1 MENYDKVSI
10 LMSVYFKED
19 PENFKSCLQSMV
31 DQTLKAD
38 EIVLVKDGPL
48 TNELEAVIDEYA
60 KKYEDLLKVVTLDQN
75 VGLGEALNI
84 GIQKCSNQLIARMDT
99 DDIAVAD
106 RIEKQASYLA
116 LHPETAIVGSD
127 IIEFETSID
136 NVIAHRIVPHT
147 HDEIISFASR
157 RNPFNHMTVMYRKDA
172 VLQAGNYLPINGY
185 EDYYLWVRMLKA
197 GVRAHNLSEVLVYAR
212 AGYDMYYRRGGW
224 KYLLDGFKALNQIYE
239 VGLMSKKDFTIRLV
253 GQIVVN
259 SVPNKLRGFF
269 YTNFLRKN

>member
-10 LMSVYFKED
+10 LMSVYIKED
-19 PENFKSCLQSMV
+19 PENFKTCLQSMV

-48 TNELEAVIDEYA
+48 TNKLEAVIDEYA
-60 KKYEDLLKVVTLDQN
+60 KKYENLFKVVSLSQN

-84 GIQKCSNQLIARMDT
+84 GIQQCSNQLIARMDT

-106 RIEKQASYLA
+106 RIEKQVSYLA

-136 NVIAHRIVPHT
+136 NVIAYKIVPHT
-147 HDEIISFASR
+147 HDEIISFAKR
-157 RNPFNHMTVMYRKDA
+157 RNPFNHMTVMYRKEA
-172 VLQAGNYLPINGY
+172 VLQVGNYLPLNGY
-185 EDYYLWVRMLKA
+185 EDYYLWVRMLKS
-197 GVRAHNLSEVLVYAR
+197 GVRTHNLSEVLVYAR
-212 AGYDMYYRRGGW
+212 AGHEMYYRRGGW
-224 KYLLDGFKALNQIYE
+224 KYLLDGVKAQKQIYE
-239 VGLMSKKDFTIRLV
+239 VGLMSKKDFAIRLV

-259 SVPNKLRGFF
+259 SSPNKLRGLF
-269 YTNFLRKN
+269 YKKFLRKK